1 MSERVT
7 IYVSLLDEGI
17 DVWRPVLAEHVR
29 ENVYRIAD
37 QPHPADEVWEF
48 LPGTLV
54 LCKQIQ
60 LDEGSVLAAIRAVE
74 Q

>member
-17 DVWRPVLAEHVR
+17 DVWRSVLAEHVR
-29 ENVYRIAD
+29 ENVYRITD
-37 QPHPADEVWEF
+37 QTHPDGEVWEF
-48 LPGTLV
+48 LPGALV
-54 LCKQIQ
+54 LCKQINF
-60 LDEGSVLAAIRAVE
+60 DEGPALAAIRAV

>member
-1 MSERVT
+1 MSFKT
-7 IYVSLLDEGI
+7 IYVYLPDEAV
-17 DVWRPVLAEHVR
+17 DTWRPVLAEHVR

-37 QPHPADEVWEF
+37 QPHPEDEVWEF

-60 LDEGSVLAAIRAVE
+60 LDEGPVHAAIRAVE
-74 Q
+74 L

>member
-37 QPHPADEVWEF
+37 QRQPDDEVWEF
-48 LPGTLV
+48 LPGALV
-54 LCKQIQ
+54 LCKQIE
-60 LDEGSVLAAIRAVE
+60 LEEGPVLAAIRAV